1 MVHSTIWLANL
12 VVKLIPCILSV
23 EDVIKSV
30 YGNLKPFRLHPGGP
44 LALFSFCF
52 GCAASTNRKY
62 DIRGLTLNVGPKKLA
77 LLVCNSYRIIVI
89 ECAVNIV
96 KPRSIIAEWLEI
108 TCCSG
113 GCTTPVKPRQPL
125 SNYRILRV

>member
-1 MVHSTIWLANL
+1 
-12 VVKLIPCILSV
+12 
-23 EDVIKSV
+23 
-30 YGNLKPFRLHPGGP
+30 
-44 LALFSFCF
+44 
-52 GCAASTNRKY
+52 
-62 DIRGLTLNVGPKKLA
+62 
-77 LLVCNSYRIIVI
+77 LVCNSYRIIVI

-125 SNYRILRV
+125 SNYRILRVWRLPYLELCISLFWSFKCIIYEQH